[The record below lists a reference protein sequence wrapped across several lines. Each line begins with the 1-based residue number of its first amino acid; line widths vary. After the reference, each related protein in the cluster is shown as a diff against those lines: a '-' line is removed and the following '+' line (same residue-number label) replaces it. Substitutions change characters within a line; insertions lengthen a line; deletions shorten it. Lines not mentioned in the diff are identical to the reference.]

1 MTKYILGVLVL
12 ISHLAFASDI
22 NRHSV
27 VYHEETPDVFY
38 CPQEKHVSLQGMIIK
53 AQPIEALCEHEG
65 ILPVNYQPD
74 CWNDVDET
82 EYACNL
88 KKRILLFKL

>member
-38 CPQEKHVSLQGMIIK
+38 CPQEKHVSLQGK
-53 AQPIEALCEHEG
+53 K
-65 ILPVNYQPD
+65 ILYKIQF
-74 CWNDVDET
+74 
-82 EYACNL
+82 
-88 KKRILLFKL
+88 KKRRSIQNISSVTYHYL